1 MTEQENIWRLAREAG
16 LIDDRNGS
24 YIGRQGYPALE
35 KFAALVKAE
44 TVAETREACAKL
56 CDRVAELAGRFAKR
70 GGNEFDCGA
79 VDGAEH
85 CAESIRAMAA
95 TPSRD
100 DQS

>member
-1 MTEQENIWRLAREAG
+1 MNDRYEILRMARDAGFGNYAYEAPS
-16 LIDDRNGS
+16 LF
-24 YIGRQGYPALE
+24 E

-44 TVAETREACAKL
+44 AVAETSEACAKV

-70 GGNEFDCGA
+70 GSNEFDCGA